1 MPVTKE
7 RFIRDYANYLRE
19 GSGGVFVGA
28 GISTGAGYP
37 TWKALVKDM
46 ADELELDLDKEPDLP
61 SVVQYFL
68 NTKGQTRTHLTKV
81 INREVGE
88 KRPVPRTL
96 RILARLPVRYVWTTN
111 YDHLIERAFEEA
123 KKQVD
128 AKSRQA
134 DLSQENPFA
143 HVVLYKMH
151 GTIDHPTEVVIAK
164 SDIELFRR
172 TRRGFHDLL
181 TAHLISRHLLFLGFS
196 FTDPNVGHLFALIRE
211 SFESN
216 PPEHFAIVR
225 KPQKATEGNE
235 EENQRKFEYER
246 RRHKLWVEDL
256 QTYGI
261 HCVEIDQF
269 KEIDELLAAVEHR
282 LSMDS
287 VMISGSF
294 PDTARPE
301 DLPERTKLERVAQG
315 VGRLVVERKHRLV
328 SGFGLTVGSAAL
340 SGALD
345 QLYKQGAPNLERS
358 LYLRPFPQIIP
369 DGQERQAYYQ
379 RYREDL
385 VSHAGVCIYVSG
397 MKDEPV
403 PGKVGEFA
411 RVEAG
416 GVVREFEIATRLGRV
431 PIPVGA
437 TGGAAAT
444 IWTTVNADRGMY
456 HLGGLPQAD
465 FDALNAGGATPEE
478 LVIAVGRVLKWIH
491 DHPPV
496 AAPAAA

>member
-1 MPVTKE
+1 MTKE
-7 RFIRDYANYLRE
+7 QFVRDYVDYLRK
-19 GSGGVFVGA
+19 GTAGVFVGA
-28 GISTGAGYP
+28 GTSTGAGYP
-37 TWKALVKDM
+37 TWKTLVKEM
-46 ADELELDLDKEPDLP
+46 ADEVELDLDKEPDLP

-68 NTKGQTRTHLTKV
+68 NAKGQTRTHLTKV

-88 KRPVPRTL
+88 DRPIPPTL
-96 RILARLPVRYVWTTN
+96 RILARLPLRYVWTTN
-111 YDHLIERAFEEA
+111 YDRLLERAFAEA

-134 DLSQENPFA
+134 DLAQENPFA

-151 GTIDHPTEVVIAK
+151 GSIEHPTEVVIAK

-211 SFESN
+211 SFDLS

-225 KPQKATEGNE
+225 KPQKETQGNA
-235 EENQRKFEYER
+235 EENQKKFEYDKK
-246 RRHKLWVEDL
+246 RHKLWVDDL
-256 QTYGI
+256 QHYGI
-261 HCVEIDQF
+261 QCVEIEQY

-294 PDTARPE
+294 PDTARVE
-301 DLPERTKLERVAQG
+301 DLPERTKLEQVAHG
-315 VGRLVVERKHRLV
+315 LGRLIAERKFRLV
-328 SGFGLTVGSAAL
+328 SGFGVTVGNAAL
-340 SGALD
+340 SGALE
-345 QLYKQGAPNLERS
+345 QLYKQGTPHLERS

-369 DGQERQAYYQ
+369 AGQERQAYYQ

-385 VSHAGVCIYVSG
+385 IAQAGVCIFLSG

-403 PGKVGEFA
+403 AGKVGESA
-411 RVEAG
+411 RVEAS
-416 GVVREFEIATRLGRV
+416 GVVREFEIATKLGRV
-431 PIPVGA
+431 PIPIGA
-437 TGGAAAT
+437 SGGAAAT
-444 IWTTVNADRGMY
+444 IWGIVSKNLAGY

-465 FDALNAGGATPEE
+465 FAALNDAAATPEQ
-478 LVIAVGRVLKWIH
+478 LVTAVDRVLAWIH
-491 DHPPV
+491 DHPP
-496 AAPAAA
+496 ASIPAKV